1 MKVARNSAR
10 LLKVAIPLILSFECR
25 DDDKECFTFY
35 SDPEFF
41 FRKWKAELLEEFKKA
56 K

>member
-1 MKVARNSAR
+1 MRVARNSAR
-10 LLKVAIPLILSFECR
+10 IIAVLMGYFSFECR